1 MEQVTA
7 GPLQQLWAASGQ
19 EVADMLGQLHEVEDV
34 GMLAEKLAAEVCSR
48 LFLLVAVLWSES
60 FSRFPEP
67 CLDDPDYDELVK
79 IAENGLG
86 KTAHPVEVVIVG
98 AGISGL
104 TAAKLLRDAGHMV
117 TVLETSGRVGGRV
130 RTYRDDTQNWY
141 VELGAMRLPSTHRIV
156 REFIRQF
163 DLKLNKFSQTD
174 DNAWYLVNGVRT
186 KAGKVRQNP
195 DILNYTVAPSEK
207 GKSAKELYVGILQKA
222 LDQFQNLDC
231 GALRDQYDSFSTK
244 EYLIKEGKLSHGAV
258 QMIGDLMNE
267 EAVFHR
273 SFLNSLME
281 FNIFFHEDGFDEI
294 TGGFDQLPH
303 SFYQS
308 VPGVVQLNCTV
319 EHIISK
325 GDKVQVLY
333 HSATDTCSPSF
344 MMADYVL
351 VTATAKATRLIKF
364 MSPLSSSK
372 THALRSIHYASA
384 TKVALA
390 CTEKFWEKD
399 GIRGGPSV
407 TDRPSRFIYY
417 PNHNFSSGVGV
428 IVASYTCNNDAEF
441 FLSMSDEKCINVV
454 LEDLA
459 EIHKVSKDHLRSIC
473 NKHVIYRWNL
483 DKHSMGA
490 FASFTPYQ
498 FANYSGPL
506 FQNEGRVH
514 FAGEHTAQ
522 PHAWIDTAMKSAV
535 IAARNIHRDSYTESL
550 SSAD

>member
-1 MEQVTA
+1 MTCPT
-7 GPLQQLWAASGQ
+7 GGNMDRLSL
-19 EVADMLGQLHEVEDV
+19 
-34 GMLAEKLAAEVCSR
+34 SR

-86 KTAHPVEVVIVG
+86 KAAHPVEVVIVG

-130 RTYRDDTQNWY
+130 RTYRDETHDWY

-156 REFIRQF
+156 HEFIRQF

-174 DNAWYLVNGVRT
+174 DNAWYLVNSVRT
-186 KAGKVRQNP
+186 KAGNIRQNP
-195 DILNYTVAPSEK
+195 DILNFTVAPSEK

-222 LDQFQNLDC
+222 LEQFWSLDC
-231 GALRDQYDSFSTK
+231 GALLDRYDSFSTK
-244 EYLIKEGKLSHGAV
+244 EYLIKEGNLSHGAV

-267 EAVFHR
+267 GAGFHR

-281 FNIFFHEDGFDEI
+281 FNIFFHEDSFDEI
-294 TGGFDQLPH
+294 TGGFDQLPLA
-303 SFYQS
+303 FYRS
-308 VPGVVQLNCTV
+308 MPGVVQLNCTV
-319 EHIISK
+319 EQIKYI
-325 GDKVQVLY
+325 GNKVQVLY
-333 HSATDTCSPSF
+333 HSAHDTCSPSSV
-344 MMADYVL
+344 MADYVL

-364 MSPLSSSK
+364 LPPLSSNK
-372 THALRSIHYASA
+372 THALRSIHYDSA

-428 IVASYTCNNDAEF
+428 IVASYTWNDDAEF
-441 FLSMSDEKCINVV
+441 FLSMSDEKCIDVV

-459 EIHKVSKDHLRSIC
+459 EIHNVSKDHLQSVC
-473 NKHVIYRWNL
+473 DKHVIQRWNL

-490 FASFTPYQ
+490 LASFTPYQ
-498 FANYSGPL
+498 FAHYPGPL
-506 FQNEGRVH
+506 FQNEGKAH
-514 FAGEHTAQ
+514 FAGEHTAL
-522 PHAWIDTAMKSAV
+522 PHGWIDTAMKSAV
-535 IAARNIHRDSYTESL
+535 RAARNIHRDSYPSWGKHQL
-550 SSAD
+550 QK

>member
-1 MEQVTA
+1 MTCPTA
-7 GPLQQLWAASGQ
+7 GNMDRFSL
-19 EVADMLGQLHEVEDV
+19 
-34 GMLAEKLAAEVCSR
+34 SR

-86 KTAHPVEVVIVG
+86 KAAHPAKVVIVG

-104 TAAKLLRDAGHMV
+104 TAVKLLRDVGHMV

-130 RTYRDDTQNWY
+130 RTYRDDTQDWY

-156 REFIRQF
+156 REFISQF
-163 DLKLNKFSQTD
+163 NLKLNKFSQMD
-174 DNAWYLVNGVRT
+174 DNTWYLVNSVRT
-186 KAGKVRQNP
+186 KAGKVGQNP

-207 GKSAKELYVGILQKA
+207 DKSAKELYEGILQKA
-222 LDQFQNLDC
+222 LEQFRSLEC
-231 GALRDQYDSFSTK
+231 GALLDRYDSFSTK
-244 EYLIKEGKLSHGAV
+244 EYLIEEGKLSHGAV

-267 EAVFHR
+267 GAGFHR
-273 SFLNSLME
+273 SFLNSLMD
-281 FNIFFHEDGFDEI
+281 FKIFFHEDGFDEI

-308 VPGVVQLNCTV
+308 MPGVVQLNCTV
-319 EHIISK
+319 KQIKSIGNK
-325 GDKVQVLY
+325 IQVLY
-333 HSATDTCSPSF
+333 CSAPDTCSPSF

-351 VTATAKATRLIKF
+351 VTASAKATRLIKF
-364 MSPLSSSK
+364 LPPLSSNK
-372 THALRSIHYASA
+372 THALRSIHYAST

-399 GIRGGPSV
+399 GIQGGSSV

-417 PNHNFSSGVGV
+417 PNHNFSSGVRV
-428 IVASYTCNNDAEF
+428 IVASYTWNNDAEF
-441 FLSMSDEKCINVV
+441 FLPLSDEKCIDVV
-454 LEDLA
+454 PEDLA
-459 EIHKVSKDHLRSIC
+459 EIHKISKDHLRC
-473 NKHVIYRWNL
+473 VCDKHVIHRWNL

-490 FASFTPYQ
+490 FALFTPYQ

-522 PHAWIDTAMKSAV
+522 PHGWIDTAMKSAV
-535 IAARNIHRDSYTESL
+535 RAARNIHRDSYL
-550 SSAD
+550 SC

>member
-1 MEQVTA
+1 MTSAA
-7 GPLQQLWAASGQ
+7 GGNMNRFLLY
-19 EVADMLGQLHEVEDV
+19 
-34 GMLAEKLAAEVCSR
+34 R
-48 LFLLVAVLWSES
+48 LCFLVAVLRPES
-60 FSRFPEP
+60 FSSLP
-67 CLDDPDYDELVK
+67 CLDDPDYNDLVK

-86 KTAHPVEVVIVG
+86 KATHPVEVVIVG

-104 TAAKLLRDAGHMV
+104 TAAKLLTDAGHMV
-117 TVLETSGRVGGRV
+117 TVLEISGRVGGRI
-130 RTYRDDTQNWY
+130 RTYRDETQDWY
-141 VELGAMRLPSTHRIV
+141 VELGAMRLPSTHSIV

-163 DLKLNKFSQTD
+163 DLKLNKFSETD

-186 KAGKVRQNP
+186 TAGKVKQNP
-195 DILNYTVAPSEK
+195 DILNYTVAPSER
-207 GKSAKELYVGILQKA
+207 GKSAKELYVGILKKT
-222 LDQFQNLDC
+222 LKRFQSSGCEEL
-231 GALRDQYDSFSTK
+231 LDQYDSFSTK

-267 EAVFHR
+267 DAGFHM

-281 FNIFFHEDGFDEI
+281 FNIFSHEDGFDEI
-294 TGGFDQLPH
+294 TGGFDQLPQA
-303 SFYQS
+303 FYRS
-308 VPGVVQLNCTV
+308 MPGVVQLNCTV
-319 EHIISK
+319 EQIISN
-325 GDKVQVLY
+325 GNKVRVFYRAPNTL
-333 HSATDTCSPSF
+333 SPSLVT
-344 MMADYVL
+344 ADYVL
-351 VTATAKATRLIKF
+351 VTASAKATRHIKF
-364 MSPLSSSK
+364 LPPLSSHKS
-372 THALRSIHYASA
+372 HALRSIHYATA

-390 CTEKFWEKD
+390 CTEKFWEKE

-428 IVASYTCNNDAEF
+428 IVASYTWNDDADF
-441 FLSMSDEKCINVV
+441 FLPLSDEKCIDVV

-459 EIHKVSKDHLRSIC
+459 EIHKVSNVSKDDLRFIC
-473 NKHVIYRWNL
+473 DKHVIQRWNL

-498 FANYSGPL
+498 FADYSGPL

-535 IAARNIHRDSYTESL
+535 RAARNIHGDSYL
-550 SSAD
+550 SWGQHQLQKQQEQQEQERVNWVQKVEL